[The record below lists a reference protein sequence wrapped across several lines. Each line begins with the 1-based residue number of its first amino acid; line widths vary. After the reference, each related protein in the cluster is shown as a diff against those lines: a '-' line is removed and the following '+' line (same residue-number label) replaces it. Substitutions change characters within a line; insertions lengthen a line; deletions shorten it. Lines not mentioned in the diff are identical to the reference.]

1 MSQIGHQSGRSS
13 SNDDEDAYFSGDD
26 YDQNMMDE
34 IMENN
39 FFDQEFASHKKKNKS
54 IEFAIDLMVKI
65 VIYDLRRAPD
75 KTKTFT
81 FLRDFVSSSSFSG
94 NSHDISSSHEEESN
108 FL

>member
-1 MSQIGHQSGRSS
+1 
-13 SNDDEDAYFSGDD
+13 
-26 YDQNMMDE
+26 MMDE

-75 KTKTFT
+75 KTKAFI
-81 FLRDFVSSSSFSG
+81 FLRDFESSSSFSVKSD
-94 NSHDISSSHEEESN
+94 NSSSSHEEESN